1 MRNLI
6 FFFLLAH
13 EWSQSK
19 SVAELGLEPHF
30 KSVSLTPTS
39 GDSEPATLGQPW
51 GNCLVFFSP
60 DSRRSA
66 RKEHSR
72 DAPRQEKLG
81 LSFLPFCLPPSLPSI
96 FIDYMVKKDGKGA
109 EERGREDDILVSIGH
124 LLS

>member
-1 MRNLI
+1 MSIVLKIILLFKVKFVRNLI

-30 KSVSLTPTS
+30 KSVSLTPTG

-51 GNCLVFFSP
+51 GNCLVFSSP

-72 DAPRQEKLG
+72 DAPRQKLR
-81 LSFLPFCLPPSLPSI
+81 LSFLPFCLPSFSPI
-96 FIDYMVKKDGKGA
+96 HIY
-109 EERGREDDILVSIGH
+109 
-124 LLS
+124 